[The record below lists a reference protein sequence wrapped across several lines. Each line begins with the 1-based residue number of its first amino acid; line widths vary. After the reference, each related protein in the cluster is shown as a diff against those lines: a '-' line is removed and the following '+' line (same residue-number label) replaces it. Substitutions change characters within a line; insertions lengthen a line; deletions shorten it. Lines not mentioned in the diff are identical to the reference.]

1 MTMLEQGREHVA
13 HLVKQKAPFAIG
25 EKDIS
30 WREYAHRGGSTLII
44 KINGIDQEWG
54 EFENLR
60 LQTFYYA
67 TVVGRQTR
75 CPKIQRTSCTDSS
88 D

>member
-25 EKDIS
+25 DKDIS

-44 KINGIDQEWG
+44 KINGIDKECG
-54 EFENLR
+54 DFENLR
-60 LQTFYYA
+60 LQTFYQSD
-67 TVVGRQTR
+67 T
-75 CPKIQRTSCTDSS
+75 QRFLERAVDRILKAIDSGV
-88 D
+88 

>member
-44 KINGIDQEWG
+44 KINGIDKEWG

-60 LQTFYYA
+60 LQTFYQA
-67 TVVGRQTR
+67 DN
-75 CPKIQRTSCTDSS
+75 QRFLERAVDTILKAMESGV
-88 D
+88 

>member
-25 EKDIS
+25 GKDIS
-30 WREYAHRGGSTLII
+30 WREYANREGSTLSI

-60 LQTFYYA
+60 LQTFYQA
-67 TVVGRQTR
+67 DN
-75 CPKIQRTSCTDSS
+75 QRFLERAVDRIIKAIDSGV
-88 D
+88 